1 MDLSIAEGKSTFGEL
16 SRLRAALDSTSDA
29 IFLVKTASQLFVE
42 VNATACNMLGYSR
55 DELLLL
61 GPIDLG
67 IGTADSGALGYG
79 TQVDRQDMNE
89 LVETRLECKDGS
101 RLYVEIRRHA
111 ENLGGEWILIDV
123 VSDITRRKHTT
134 EALYE
139 SEERIRAITAN
150 LPGMVF
156 QCVLETTSGAH
167 SYTYVSEGAKSLFGL
182 APETI
187 RANWDSVV
195 AQLANADRGTFH
207 ASLQHSANE
216 MEAWNWEGLAVLE
229 DGSQKWINARA
240 TPRFSEGGDVIWDGV
255 MLNITASK
263 KGESALIQSGKLL
276 RELSIYTEVTR
287 EEERKRI
294 AREVHDGLG
303 QTLTV
308 LRMDLNL
315 MRLYCG
321 AQNPELA
328 ERVRTMKL
336 EVDKT
341 IKTMRHVTS
350 MLRPTA
356 LDLGLVSGLEWLVQ
370 EFNRSSGIHCLLV
383 ANDCEELKLDDSR
396 ATALFRVV
404 QESLN
409 NVVRHAEA
417 DTATVSIEMDGKSR
431 ILLEIRDDGKG
442 FDTESKSKADSFGLV
457 GMRERALMLRGT
469 LNIQSAP
476 GGGTSIEVRVPL
488 S

>member
-1 MDLSIAEGKSTFGEL
+1 MNITEDKSTVGEL

-29 IFLVKTASQLFVE
+29 IFLVKTATRLFVE

-67 IGTADSGALGYG
+67 FGTADKGALGYG
-79 TQVDRQDMNE
+79 TLADQQDANE
-89 LVETRLECKDGS
+89 VVETQLQCKDGS
-101 RLYVEIRRHA
+101 RLHVEIRRHKK
-111 ENLGGEWILIDV
+111 NLGGDRILIDV
-123 VSDITRRKHTT
+123 VSDITHRKHTT

-156 QCVLETTSGAH
+156 QCLLETTSGAH
-167 SYTYVSEGAKSLFGL
+167 SYTYVSEGAKFLFGL
-182 APETI
+182 APDTI
-187 RANWDSVV
+187 KASWDSVV
-195 AQLANADRGTFH
+195 VHLDKADRGTFH

-216 MEAWNWEGLAVLE
+216 MEAWNWEGLAILD

-263 KGESALIQSGKLL
+263 KGEKALIQSGKLL
-276 RELSIYTEVTR
+276 RELSIYTEVAR

-308 LRMDLNL
+308 LRMDLDL

-321 AQNPELA
+321 AQNPELE

-341 IKTMRHVTS
+341 IKIMRRVTS

-356 LDLGLVSGLEWLVQ
+356 LDLGLVSGLEWLAE

-383 ANDCEELKLDDSR
+383 ASGCGELKLEDSR
-396 ATALFRVV
+396 ATALFRIV

-417 DTATVSIEMDGKSR
+417 DTATVSIEMDGDHR
-431 ILLEIRDDGKG
+431 LFLEVRDDGKG

-476 GGGTSIEVRVPL
+476 GGGTSIEVHVPL